1 MEPTRAR
8 GPVSSV
14 VRSRALGGP
23 SPSSSPL
30 HPRAALR
37 ATLDALGARGIAPTA
52 RAIFAALWT
61 HADASGR
68 CWPSQAT
75 LARLTGRC
83 ERTVRSALHQLER
96 ARVIARDVPRLTERR
111 RTRRTTAYL
120 LATLEAPTSARAE
133 PSPGAPRDASVRR
146 SAPMGTE
153 PPAPPAVD
161 VSPVAA
167 RDARSPEAAPL
178 ARQGGDI
185 DAPALDLEAPTLAFE
200 GVEEVDLEEEP
211 LEEQAAPA
219 LDLGAPPPPPT
230 TPDAERPPPEALPVA
245 PARAPSHLHH
255 APITPHHTAS
265 QLGAKRAPSPAT
277 TATPSPATVAARR
290 PPREKAP
297 PAAAGPWRRSAPVA
311 LALVLRPLG
320 EARAAPRSAAPPSEP
335 LRAVLARCEAITAS
349 GVPRRVSG
357 G

>member
-1 MEPTRAR
+1 
-8 GPVSSV
+8 

-83 ERTVRSALHQLER
+83 ERTVRTALHQLER

-153 PPAPPAVD
+153 PPAPAVD

-185 DAPALDLEAPTLAFE
+185 DAPTLAFE

-219 LDLGAPPPPPT
+219 LDLEAPPSPPPT
-230 TPDAERPPPEALPVA
+230 TPDAERPPPTEALPVA
-245 PARAPSHLHH
+245 PGHAPSHLHH
-255 APITPHHTAS
+255 APITPHHAAS
-265 QLGAKRAPSPAT
+265 QLGAERAPSPAT
-277 TATPSPATVAARR
+277 TATPSPATTATRR

-320 EARAAPRSAAPPSEP
+320 ETRHAPRSAAPPSEP